1 MQREAS
7 FIIRN
12 ARVLTMDEANPR
24 ASALAISGNRIL
36 AVGSEA
42 AIDAFSGPDTH
53 VIDAKGGTVLPGFNE
68 AHMHIFGGSAELREL
83 SLLGLKGFDALEK
96 ALKAYASDYPQRRL
110 LIAQHADYT
119 ILGDERMTRHHLD
132 RILPDRAVLIFAPDH
147 HTAWANTLALDMGGI
162 LKGRDVGVGNE
173 IVMGEDGLANGELR
187 ESNAIRPVSAL
198 GETGGRDML
207 GIGTGGDPEHVTAE
221 ERAGDIEILKEGLA
235 YVASLGI
242 TSLQN
247 MDGSLYQL
255 EMLDEIERTVGLPVR
270 VRMPFHMKNFMP
282 LSDLETKAA
291 AWRARFDSDRLRSDF
306 VKLFMDGVT
315 ESGTAVLIDDYAHQP
330 GWKGEPLFS
339 QAHFDSIA
347 FAADRLGLPVAVHA
361 IGDGAV
367 RMVLN
372 GYEAAMKANGKRDSR
387 NRIEHIEV
395 VHPDD
400 IARFKQLG
408 TVASMQPTHPPG
420 SAGLPLEPY
429 LSYIGEERWPHAFA
443 WRTLVDAGADIV
455 FATDWPVS
463 PLDPMH
469 CIQCAMTR
477 KVWKDG
483 MKDERL
489 SLHETLA
496 AYTKNGA
503 WVEFMEDRKGML
515 KAGYLADIVVL
526 SADVEAADPAD
537 LAAIRPV
544 TTICDGRITC
554 QAQEGP

>member
-1 MQREAS
+1 MQTEAS

-12 ARVLTMDEANPR
+12 ARVLTMDDANPR
-24 ASALAISGNRIL
+24 AAALAVSANRIL

-42 AIDAFSGPDTH
+42 QIDAYSGPDTH
-53 VIDAKGGTVLPGFNE
+53 VIDAKGATVLPGFNE

-83 SLLGLKGFDALEK
+83 SLMGVKGFDALSA
-96 ALKAYASDYPQRRL
+96 ALKAYAADYPQRAV

-119 ILGDERMTRHHLD
+119 ILSDDERVTRHHLD

-147 HTAWANTLALDMGGI
+147 HTAWANTLALKMGGI
-162 LKGRDVGVGNE
+162 LEGRDVGIGNE

-198 GETGGRDML
+198 SETGGREML
-207 GIGTGGDPEHVTAE
+207 GVGTGGDPEHVTAE
-221 ERAGDIEILKEGLA
+221 ERAADIEILKEGLA

-255 EMLDEIERTVGLPVR
+255 EMLDEIEKTTGLPVR

-282 LSDLETKAA
+282 LSDIEAKAA
-291 AWRARFDSDRLRSDF
+291 AWRERFNTDRLRSDF

-315 ESGTAVLIDDYAHQP
+315 ESGTAVFVDDYSHQP
-330 GWKGEPLFS
+330 GWKGAPLFS
-339 QAHFDSIA
+339 QESFDAIA
-347 FAADRLGLPVAVHA
+347 IAADKLGLPVAVHA

-372 GYEAAMKANGKRDSR
+372 GYEAAIEANGKRDSR

-400 IARFKQLG
+400 IPRFKQLG

-429 LSYIGEERWPHAFA
+429 LSYIGEERWPYAFA
-443 WRTLVDAGADIV
+443 WRTLTDAGAPIV

-469 CIQCAMTR
+469 CIECAMTR
-477 KVWKDG
+477 TVWKGG

-503 WVEFMEDRKGML
+503 WVEFMEDRKGVL
-515 KAGYLADIVVL
+515 KPGYLADIVVL
-526 SADVEAADPAD
+526 SADVETADFGD
-537 LAAIRPV
+537 LAKIRPV
-544 TTICDGRITC
+544 TTICDGRITY
-554 QAQEGP
+554 QA

>member
-1 MQREAS
+1 MQKEAS

-24 ASALAISGNRIL
+24 AAALAISGNRIL

-42 AIDAFSGPDTH
+42 EIDAYSGPDTH
-53 VIDAKGGTVLPGFNE
+53 VIDAKGASVLPGFNE

-83 SLLGLKGFDALEK
+83 SLMGVKGFDALEQ
-96 ALKAYASDYPQRRL
+96 ALKAYAAEYPEREL

-119 ILGDERMTRHHLD
+119 VLSDDERMTRHHLD

-147 HTAWANTLALDMGGI
+147 HTAWANTLALKLGGI
-162 LKGRDVGVGNE
+162 LEGRDVGVGNE

-198 GETGGRDML
+198 GETGGREML
-207 GIGTGGDPEHVTAE
+207 GVGTGGDPEHVTAA

-255 EMLDEIERTVGLPVR
+255 EMLDEIEKTVGLPVR
-270 VRMPFHMKNFMP
+270 LRMPFHMKNFMP
-282 LSDLETKAA
+282 LSDLEAKAA
-291 AWRARFDSDRLRSDF
+291 AWRARFNSDRLRSDF

-315 ESGTAVLIDDYAHQP
+315 ESGTAVFVDDYSHRP
-330 GWKGEPLFS
+330 GWKGEPLFL
-339 QAHFDSIA
+339 QDHFNEIA
-347 FAADRLGLPVAVHA
+347 IAADRLGLPVAVHA

-372 GYEAAMKANGKRDSR
+372 GYEAAIKANGRRDSR

-400 IARFKQLG
+400 IPRFKELG

-429 LSYIGEERWPHAFA
+429 LSYIGEARWPFAFA
-443 WRTLVDAGADIV
+443 WRTLVDAGAPIV

-469 CIQCAMTR
+469 CIACAMTR
-477 KVWKDG
+477 TVWKEG

-489 SLHETLA
+489 TLHETLA
-496 AYTKNGA
+496 AYTRTGA
-503 WVEFMEDRKGML
+503 WVEFMEDRKGVL
-515 KAGYLADIVVL
+515 KPGYLADVVVL
-526 SADVEAADPAD
+526 SADVEATDPAR
-537 LAAIRPV
+537 LAAVRPV
-544 TTICDGRITC
+544 VTICDGRITH
-554 QAQEGP
+554 QA

>member
-1 MQREAS
+1 MQAEAS

-12 ARVLTMDEANPR
+12 ARVLTMDEANPC
-24 ASALAISGNRIL
+24 AAAIAVSGNRIL

-42 AIDAFSGPDTH
+42 EIDAFSGPDTH
-53 VIDAKGGTVLPGFNE
+53 VVDAKGGTVLPGFNE

-83 SLLGLKGFDALEK
+83 SLFGVKGFEALDK
-96 ALKAYASDYPQRRL
+96 ALKAYAAEYPQRRL
-110 LIAQHADYT
+110 LIAQHTDYT
-119 ILGDERMTRHHLD
+119 VISDGERLTRHHLD
-132 RILPDRAVLIFAPDH
+132 RILPDRPVLVFAADH
-147 HTAWANTLALDMGGI
+147 HTAWANTAALKLGGI
-162 LKGRDVGVGNE
+162 LEGRDVGVGNE

-187 ESNAIRPVSAL
+187 ESNAIRPVSVF
-198 GETGGRDML
+198 GETGGREML
-207 GIGTGGDPEHVTAE
+207 GVGTGGDPDHVTAE
-221 ERAGDIEILKEGLA
+221 QRSGDIEILKEGLA

-255 EMLDEIERTVGLPVR
+255 EMLDEIERTAGLPVR

-282 LSDLETKAA
+282 LSDLESKAA
-291 AWRARFDSDRLRSDF
+291 AWRERFNSDRLRCDF

-315 ESGTAVLIDDYAHQP
+315 ESGTAVFVDDYAHQP
-330 GWKGEPLFS
+330 GWKGDPLFS
-339 QAHFDSIA
+339 QEHFDDIA
-347 FAADRLGLPVAVHA
+347 VAADRLGLPVAVHA

-372 GYEAAMKANGKRDSR
+372 GYEAAIKANGKRDSR

-400 IARFKQLG
+400 IARFKELG

-420 SAGLPLEPY
+420 SAGLPTEPY
-429 LSYIGEERWPHAFA
+429 LSYIGEARWPYAFA
-443 WRTLVDAGADIV
+443 WRTLVDAGAPIV

-463 PLDPMH
+463 PLDPMNS
-469 CIQCAMTR
+469 IQCAMTR
-477 KVWKDG
+477 TVWKDG

-496 AYTKNGA
+496 AYTRNGA
-503 WVEFMEDRKGML
+503 WVEFMEDRKGVL
-515 KAGYLADIVVL
+515 KPGYLADIVVL
-526 SADVEAADPAD
+526 SKDVEAADHAA

-544 TTICDGRITC
+544 TTMCDGRITY
-554 QAQEGP
+554 QA

>member
-1 MQREAS
+1 MQTEAS

-12 ARVLTMDEANPR
+12 ARVLTMDAANPR
-24 ASALAISGNRIL
+24 ANAIAIAGNRIL

-42 AIDAFSGPDTH
+42 EIDAFSGPDTH
-53 VIDAKGGTVLPGFNE
+53 VIDAQGGTVLPGFNE
-68 AHMHIFGGSAELREL
+68 AHMHIFGGSAELSEL
-83 SLLGLKGFDALEK
+83 SLAGVKGFDALEK
-96 ALKAYASDYPQRRL
+96 AVKAYAAEYPERQL
-110 LIAQHADYT
+110 LIAQQADYT
-119 ILGDERMTRHHLD
+119 ILSDDERLTRHHLD
-132 RILPDRAVLIFAPDH
+132 RILPDRALLIVALDH
-147 HTAWANTLALDMGGI
+147 HTAWANTTALTMGGI
-162 LKGRDVGVGNE
+162 LGGRDVGVGNE
-173 IVMGEDGLANGELR
+173 IVMGDDGLAIGELR
-187 ESNAIRPVSAL
+187 ESNAIRPISAF
-198 GETGGRDML
+198 GETGGREML
-207 GIGTGGDPEHVTAE
+207 GVGTGSDPEHVTAE
-221 ERAGDIEILKEGLA
+221 ERAGDIEVLKQGLA

-291 AWRARFDSDRLRSDF
+291 AWRDRFNTDRLRCDF

-315 ESGTAVLIDDYAHQP
+315 ESGTAVFIDDYAHQP
-330 GWKGEPLFS
+330 GWKGDPLFS
-339 QAHFDSIA
+339 QEHFDSIA
-347 FAADRLGLPVAVHA
+347 IAADRLGLPVAVHA

-372 GYEAAMKANGKRDSR
+372 GYEAAIKANGKRDSR

-400 IARFKQLG
+400 IGRFQELG

-420 SAGLPLEPY
+420 SAGLPNEPY
-429 LSYIGEERWPHAFA
+429 LSYIGEERWPYAFA
-443 WRTLVDAGADIV
+443 WRTLVDAGAQIV

-469 CIQCAMTR
+469 CIECAMTR
-477 KVWKDG
+477 GLWKEG
-483 MKDERL
+483 LKDERL
-489 SLHETLA
+489 SLAETLA

-503 WVEFMEDRKGML
+503 WVEFMEDRKGRL
-515 KAGYLADIVVL
+515 KPGYLADVVVL
-526 SADVEAADPAD
+526 SGNVEAAAHAN

-544 TTICDGRITC
+544 TTLCDGRITY
-554 QAQEGP
+554 QA

>member
-1 MQREAS
+1 MQAEAS

-12 ARVLTMDEANPR
+12 ARVLTMDDANPR
-24 ASALAISGNRIL
+24 AAAIAVSGNRIL

-42 AIDAFSGPDTH
+42 EIDAYSGPDTH
-53 VIDAKGGTVLPGFNE
+53 VIDAKGASVLPGFNE

-83 SLLGLKGFDALEK
+83 SLMGVKGFDALDK
-96 ALKAYASDYPQRRL
+96 ALKAYAADYPQRDL

-119 ILGDERMTRHHLD
+119 ILSDDERVTRHHLD

-147 HTAWANTLALDMGGI
+147 HTAWANTLALKMGGI
-162 LKGRDVGVGNE
+162 LEGRDVGIGNE

-198 GETGGRDML
+198 GETGAREML
-207 GIGTGGDPEHVTAE
+207 GVGTGGDPDHVTAE
-221 ERAGDIEILKEGLA
+221 ERAADIEIIREGLA

-255 EMLDEIERTVGLPVR
+255 EMLDEIEKTAGLPVR

-282 LSDLETKAA
+282 LSDLEAKAA
-291 AWRARFDSDRLRSDF
+291 AWRERFNTDRLRSDF

-315 ESGTAVLIDDYAHQP
+315 ESGTAVFVDDYSHQP
-330 GWKGEPLFS
+330 GWKGDPLFS
-339 QAHFDSIA
+339 QAHFDEIA
-347 FAADRLGLPVAVHA
+347 IAADRLGLPVAVHA

-367 RMVLN
+367 RVVLN
-372 GYEAAMKANGKRDSR
+372 GYEAAIEANGRRDSR

-400 IARFKQLG
+400 VPRFKELG
-408 TVASMQPTHPPG
+408 TIASMQPTHPPG

-443 WRTLVDAGADIV
+443 WRTLTDAGAPIV

-477 KVWKDG
+477 TVWKEG
-483 MKDERL
+483 MQDQRL

-496 AYTKNGA
+496 AYTRTSA
-503 WVEFMEDRKGML
+503 WVEFMEDRKGVL
-515 KAGYLADIVVL
+515 KPGYLADIVVL
-526 SADVEAADPAD
+526 SADVEAADFAD

-544 TTICDGRITC
+544 TTMCDGRITY
-554 QAQEGP
+554 QA

>member
-1 MQREAS
+1 MQTEAS

-24 ASALAISGNRIL
+24 ASAVAVAGNRIL

-42 AIDAFSGPDTH
+42 QIDAFSGPDTH
-53 VIDAKGGTVLPGFNE
+53 VIDAKGATVLPGFNE

-83 SLLGLKGFDALEK
+83 SLYGMKGFDALDK
-96 ALKAYASDYPQRRL
+96 ALKAYAAEYPERQL

-119 ILGDERMTRHHLD
+119 ILSDDERVTRHHLD

-147 HTAWANTLALDMGGI
+147 HTAWANTLALKMGGI
-162 LKGRDVGVGNE
+162 LEGRDVGVGNE
-173 IVMGEDGLANGELR
+173 IVMGDDGLANGELR

-198 GETGGRDML
+198 SETGGREML
-207 GIGTGGDPEHVTAE
+207 GVGTGGDPEHVTAE
-221 ERAGDIEILKEGLA
+221 QRAGDIEILKEGLA

-242 TSLQN
+242 TSVQN

-255 EMLDEIERTVGLPVR
+255 EMLDEIEKTVGLPVR
-270 VRMPFHMKNFMP
+270 MRMPFHMKNFMP
-282 LSDLETKAA
+282 LSDIETKAA
-291 AWRARFDSDRLRSDF
+291 AWRDRFNSDRLRSDF

-315 ESGTAVLIDDYAHQP
+315 ESGTAVFVDDYCHQP
-330 GWKGEPLFS
+330 GLKGDPLFS
-339 QAHFDSIA
+339 QEHFNDVAIT
-347 FAADRLGLPVAVHA
+347 ADKFGLPVAVHA

-372 GYEAAMKANGKRDSR
+372 GYEAAIKANGKRDSR

-400 IARFKQLG
+400 IKRFKELG

-429 LSYIGEERWPHAFA
+429 LSYIGEDRWPYAFA
-443 WRTLVDAGADIV
+443 WRTLVDAGAPIV

-463 PLDPMH
+463 PLDPMN
-469 CIQCAMTR
+469 CIQCAMSR
-477 KVWKDG
+477 EVWKEG

-503 WVEFMEDRKGML
+503 WVEYMEDRKGVL

-526 SADVEAADPAD
+526 DADVEATDFNK
-537 LAAIRPV
+537 LATVRPV
-544 TTICDGRITC
+544 TTICDGRVTY
-554 QAQEGP
+554 QA

>member
-12 ARVLTMDEANPR
+12 ARVLTMDAANPR
-24 ASALAISGNRIL
+24 ASAVAIAGNRIL

-42 AIDAFSGPDTH
+42 QVDAFSGPDTH
-53 VIDAKGGTVLPGFNE
+53 VIDARGGTVLPGFNE
-68 AHMHIFGGSAELREL
+68 AHMHIFGGSAELSEL
-83 SLLGLKGFDALEK
+83 SLAGVKGFDALEK
-96 ALKAYASDYPQRRL
+96 AVKAYAAEYPERQL
-110 LIAQHADYT
+110 LIAQQADYT
-119 ILGDERMTRHHLD
+119 ILSDDERMTRHHLD
-132 RILPDRAVLIFAPDH
+132 RILPDRALLIVAPDH
-147 HTAWANTLALDMGGI
+147 HTAWANTTALTMGGI
-162 LKGRDVGVGNE
+162 LGGRDVGVGNE
-173 IVMGEDGLANGELR
+173 IVMGEDGLASGELR
-187 ESNAIRPVSAL
+187 ESNAIRPVSAF
-198 GETGGRDML
+198 GETGGREML
-207 GIGTGGDPEHVTAE
+207 GVGTGSDPEHVTAE
-221 ERAGDIEILKEGLA
+221 ERAGDIEVIKRGLA

-282 LSDLETKAA
+282 LSDLQTKAA
-291 AWRARFDSDRLRSDF
+291 AWRERFNTDRLRCDF

-315 ESGTAVLIDDYAHQP
+315 ESGTAVFVDDYAHQP

-339 QAHFDSIA
+339 QDHFDSIA
-347 FAADRLGLPVAVHA
+347 VAADRLGLPVAVHA

-372 GYEAAMKANGKRDSR
+372 GYEAAIKANGRRDSR

-400 IARFKQLG
+400 IPRFKELG

-429 LSYIGEERWPHAFA
+429 LSYIGEGRWPHAFA
-443 WRTLVDAGADIV
+443 WRTLVDAGAEIV

-477 KVWKDG
+477 EPWKEG
-483 MKDERL
+483 LKDQRL
-489 SLHETLA
+489 SLAETLA
-496 AYTKNGA
+496 AYTKNSA

-515 KAGYLADIVVL
+515 KPGYLADIVVL
-526 SADVEAADPAD
+526 SGDVEAAVAAD

-544 TTICDGRITC
+544 TTLCDGRVTY
-554 QAQEGP
+554 QA

>member
-7 FIIRN
+7 YIIRN
-12 ARVLTMDEANPR
+12 ARVLTMDEASPR
-24 ASALAISGNRIL
+24 ASALAIAGNRIL

-42 AIDAFSGPDTH
+42 QIDAFSGPDTH
-53 VIDAKGGTVLPGFNE
+53 VIDARGGTVLPGFNE

-83 SLLGLKGFDALEK
+83 SLYGLKGFDALAK
-96 ALKAYASDYPQRRL
+96 AMKEYAAEYPERQL

-119 ILGDERMTRHHLD
+119 VLGEDERMTRHQLD

-147 HTAWANTLALDMGGI
+147 HTAWANTLALKLGGI
-162 LKGRDVGVGNE
+162 IEGRDVGLGNE

-198 GETGGRDML
+198 GETGAREML
-207 GIGTGGDPEHVTAE
+207 GVGTGGDPEHVTAA
-221 ERAGDIEILKEGLA
+221 ERAGDIEIIKQGLA

-282 LSDLETKAA
+282 LSDLETKAV
-291 AWRARFDSDRLRSDF
+291 AWRARFNSDRLRSDF

-315 ESGTAVLIDDYAHQP
+315 ETGTAVFVDDYSHQP
-330 GWKGEPLFS
+330 GWKGDPLFS
-339 QAHFDSIA
+339 QEHFDNIA
-347 FAADRLGLPVAVHA
+347 IAADKLGLPVAVHA

-372 GYEAAMKANGKRDSR
+372 GYEAAIKTNGKRDSR
-387 NRIEHIEV
+387 NRVEHIEV

-400 IARFKQLG
+400 IPRFKALG

-429 LSYIGEERWPHAFA
+429 LSYIGEDRWPYAFA
-443 WRTLVDAGADIV
+443 WRTLVDAGANIV

-469 CIQCAMTR
+469 CIECAMTR
-477 KVWKDG
+477 TVWKD
-483 MKDERL
+483 DISDQRL
-489 SLHETLA
+489 TLHETLA
-496 AYTKNGA
+496 AYTKNSA
-503 WVEFMEDRKGML
+503 WVEFMEDRKGIL

-526 SADVEAADPAD
+526 SADVEATDFSRLASVRPA
-537 LAAIRPV
+537 
-544 TTICDGRITC
+544 TTICDGRITY
-554 QAQEGP
+554 QA

>member
-1 MQREAS
+1 MQAEAS

-12 ARVLTMDEANPR
+12 ARVLTMDDANPR
-24 ASALAISGNRIL
+24 ASAVALAGNRIL

-42 AIDAFSGPDTH
+42 EIDAFSGPDTH

-83 SLLGLKGFDALEK
+83 SLAGVKGFDALAK
-96 ALKAYASDYPQRRL
+96 ALRDYAAEYPDRAL

-119 ILGDERMTRHHLD
+119 VLSDDERVTRHHLD

-147 HTAWANTLALDMGGI
+147 HTAWANTLALKGGGI
-162 LKGRDVGVGNE
+162 LEGRDVGIGNE
-173 IVMGEDGLANGELR
+173 IVMGDDGLATGELR

-198 GETGGRDML
+198 GETGGREML
-207 GIGTGGDPEHVTAE
+207 GVGTGGDPEHVTDE
-221 ERAGDIEILKEGLA
+221 ERAGDIAILKEGLA

-255 EMLDEIERTVGLPVR
+255 EMLEEIEKTVGLPVR

-315 ESGTAVLIDDYAHQP
+315 ESGTAVFVDDYAHQP
-330 GWKGEPLFS
+330 GWKGEPLFT
-339 QAHFDSIA
+339 QEQFDTIA
-347 FAADRLGLPVAVHA
+347 IAADKLGLPVAVHA

-372 GYEAAMKANGKRDSR
+372 GYEAAIKANGKRDSR

-400 IARFKQLG
+400 IPRFKELG

-429 LSYIGEERWPHAFA
+429 LSYIGEERWPYAFA
-443 WRTLVDAGADIV
+443 WRTLVDAGAPIV

-469 CIQCAMTR
+469 SIECAMSR
-477 KVWKDG
+477 RVWKDG
-483 MKDERL
+483 LKDERL

-496 AYTKNGA
+496 AYTRAGA

-515 KAGYLADIVVL
+515 KKGYLADVVVL
-526 SADVEAADPAD
+526 SADIEATDVTA
-537 LAAIRPV
+537 LATVRPV
-544 TTICDGRITC
+544 TTICDGRITY
-554 QAQEGP
+554 QA

>member
-1 MQREAS
+1 MQTEAS

-12 ARVLTMDEANPR
+12 ARVLTMDAANPR
-24 ASALAISGNRIL
+24 ANAVAIAGNRIL
-36 AVGSEA
+36 AVGPEA
-42 AIDAFSGPDTH
+42 EIDAFSGPDTH
-53 VIDAKGGTVLPGFNE
+53 VIDAGGGTVLPGFNE
-68 AHMHIFGGSAELREL
+68 AHMHIFGGSAELSEL
-83 SLLGLKGFDALEK
+83 SLAGVKGFDALEK
-96 ALKAYASDYPQRRL
+96 AVKAYAAEYPERRL
-110 LIAQHADYT
+110 LIAQQADYT
-119 ILGDERMTRHHLD
+119 ILSDDERMTRHHLD
-132 RILPDRAVLIFAPDH
+132 RILPDRALLIVAPDH
-147 HTAWANTLALDMGGI
+147 HTAWANTTALTMGGI
-162 LKGRDVGVGNE
+162 LEGRDVGVGNE
-173 IVMGEDGLANGELR
+173 IVMGEDGLASGELR
-187 ESNAIRPVSAL
+187 ESNAIRPISAF
-198 GETGGRDML
+198 GETGGREML
-207 GIGTGGDPEHVTAE
+207 GVGTGGDPEHVTAE
-221 ERAGDIEILKEGLA
+221 ERAGDIEVIKRGLA

-291 AWRARFDSDRLRSDF
+291 AWRERFNTDRLRCDF

-315 ESGTAVLIDDYAHQP
+315 ESGTAVFIDDYAHQP

-339 QAHFDSIA
+339 QDHFDSIA
-347 FAADRLGLPVAVHA
+347 IAADRLGLPVAVHA

-372 GYEAAMKANGKRDSR
+372 GYEAAIKANGKRDSR

-400 IARFKQLG
+400 IPRFKELG

-420 SAGLPLEPY
+420 SADLPVEPY
-429 LSYIGEERWPHAFA
+429 LSYIGEDRWPHAFA
-443 WRTLVDAGADIV
+443 WRTLVDAGAEIV

-469 CIQCAMTR
+469 CIECAMTR
-477 KVWKDG
+477 GLWKEG
-483 MKDERL
+483 LKDQRL
-489 SLHETLA
+489 SLAETLA

-515 KAGYLADIVVL
+515 KPGYLADIVVL
-526 SADVEAADPAD
+526 SGNVEAADHAN

-544 TTICDGRITC
+544 TTMCDGRITY
-554 QAQEGP
+554 QA

>member
-1 MQREAS
+1 MQKEAS

-12 ARVLTMDEANPR
+12 GRVLTMDEANPR
-24 ASALAISGNRIL
+24 ASAVAVAGNRIL
-36 AVGSEA
+36 AIGSEA
-42 AIDAFSGPDTH
+42 EIDAYSGPDTH
-53 VIDAKGGTVLPGFNE
+53 VIDARGATVLPGFNE

-83 SLLGLKGFDALEK
+83 SLMGVKGFEALERE
-96 ALKAYASDYPQRRL
+96 LKAYAAKYPERKL

-119 ILGDERMTRHHLD
+119 VLSDDERMTRHHLD
-132 RILPDRAVLIFAPDH
+132 RILPDRAVLIVAPDH
-147 HTAWANTLALDMGGI
+147 HTAWANTLALRTGGI
-162 LKGRDVGVGNE
+162 LEGRDVGVGNE

-198 GETGGRDML
+198 GETGGREML
-207 GIGTGGDPEHVTAE
+207 GIGTGGDPEHVTAK
-221 ERAGDIEILKEGLA
+221 ERASDIEVLKEGLA

-291 AWRARFDSDRLRSDF
+291 AWRERFNTDRLRSDF

-315 ESGTAVLIDDYAHQP
+315 ESGTAVFVDDYCHQP
-330 GWKGEPLFS
+330 GWKGDPLFS
-339 QAHFDSIA
+339 QEHFDSIA
-347 FAADRLGLPVAVHA
+347 IAADRLGLPVAVHA

-372 GYEAAMKANGKRDSR
+372 GYEAAIKANGERDSR

-400 IARFKQLG
+400 IPRFKKLG

-429 LSYIGEERWPHAFA
+429 LSYIGEARWPYAFA
-443 WRTLVDAGADIV
+443 WRTLTEAGAPIV

-469 CIQCAMTR
+469 CIECAMTR
-477 KVWKDG
+477 GLWKEG
-483 MKDERL
+483 LKDERL

-515 KAGYLADIVVL
+515 KPGYLADIVVL
-526 SADVEAADPAD
+526 SADVEATD
-537 LAAIRPV
+537 LARLATVRPV
-544 TTICDGRITC
+544 TTMCDGRVTY
-554 QAQEGP
+554 QA

>member
-1 MQREAS
+1 MQTEAS

-12 ARVLTMDEANPR
+12 ARVLTMDAANPR
-24 ASALAISGNRIL
+24 ANAVAIAGNRIL
-36 AVGSEA
+36 AVGPEA
-42 AIDAFSGPDTH
+42 EIDAFSGPDTH
-53 VIDAKGGTVLPGFNE
+53 VIDAGGGTVLPGFNE
-68 AHMHIFGGSAELREL
+68 AHMHIFGGSAELSEL
-83 SLLGLKGFDALEK
+83 SLAGVKGFDALEK
-96 ALKAYASDYPQRRL
+96 AVKAYAAEHPERRL
-110 LIAQHADYT
+110 LIAQQADYT
-119 ILGDERMTRHHLD
+119 ILSDDERMTRHHLD
-132 RILPDRAVLIFAPDH
+132 RILPDRALLIVAPDH
-147 HTAWANTLALDMGGI
+147 HTAWANTTALTMGGI
-162 LKGRDVGVGNE
+162 LEGRDVGVGNE
-173 IVMGEDGLANGELR
+173 IVMGEDGLASGELR
-187 ESNAIRPVSAL
+187 ESNAIRPISAF
-198 GETGGRDML
+198 GETGGREML
-207 GIGTGGDPEHVTAE
+207 GVGTGGDPEHVTAE
-221 ERAGDIEILKEGLA
+221 ERAGDIEVVKRGLA

-291 AWRARFDSDRLRSDF
+291 AWRERFNTDRLRCDF

-315 ESGTAVLIDDYAHQP
+315 ESGTAVFIDDYAHQP

-339 QAHFDSIA
+339 QDHFDSISI
-347 FAADRLGLPVAVHA
+347 AADRLGLPVAVHA

-372 GYEAAMKANGKRDSR
+372 GYEAAIKANGKRDSR

-400 IARFKQLG
+400 IPRFKELG

-420 SAGLPLEPY
+420 SAGLPVEPY
-429 LSYIGEERWPHAFA
+429 LSYIGEDRWPHAFA
-443 WRTLVDAGADIV
+443 WRTLVDAGAEIV

-469 CIQCAMTR
+469 CIECAMTR
-477 KVWKDG
+477 GLWKEG
-483 MKDERL
+483 LKDQRL
-489 SLHETLA
+489 SLAETLA
-496 AYTKNGA
+496 AYTRNGA

-515 KAGYLADIVVL
+515 KPGYLADIVVL
-526 SADVEAADPAD
+526 SGNVEAADHAN

-544 TTICDGRITC
+544 TTMCDGRITY
-554 QAQEGP
+554 QA

>member
-12 ARVLTMDEANPR
+12 ARVLTMDAANPR
-24 ASALAISGNRIL
+24 ASAVAIAGNRIL

-42 AIDAFSGPDTH
+42 QVDAFSGPDTH
-53 VIDAKGGTVLPGFNE
+53 VIDARGGTVLPGFNE
-68 AHMHIFGGSAELREL
+68 AHMHIFGGSAELSEL
-83 SLLGLKGFDALEK
+83 SLAGVKGFDALER
-96 ALKAYASDYPQRRL
+96 AVKAYAAEYPERQL
-110 LIAQHADYT
+110 LIAQQADYT
-119 ILGDERMTRHHLD
+119 ILSDDERMTRHHLD
-132 RILPDRAVLIFAPDH
+132 RILPDRALLIVAPDH
-147 HTAWANTLALDMGGI
+147 HTAWANTTALTMGGI
-162 LKGRDVGVGNE
+162 LEGRDVGVGNE
-173 IVMGEDGLANGELR
+173 IVMGEDGLASGELR
-187 ESNAIRPVSAL
+187 ESNAIRPVSAF
-198 GETGGRDML
+198 GETGGREML
-207 GIGTGGDPEHVTAE
+207 GVGTGSDPEHVTAE
-221 ERAGDIEILKEGLA
+221 ERAGDIEVIKRGLA

-282 LSDLETKAA
+282 LSDLQTKAA
-291 AWRARFDSDRLRSDF
+291 AWRDRFNTDRLRCDF
-306 VKLFMDGVT
+306 VKIFMDGVT
-315 ESGTAVLIDDYAHQP
+315 ESGTAVFIDDYAHQP

-339 QAHFDSIA
+339 QDHFDSIA
-347 FAADRLGLPVAVHA
+347 VAADRLGLPVAVHA

-372 GYEAAMKANGKRDSR
+372 GYEAAIKANGRRDSR

-395 VHPDD
+395 VHPGD
-400 IARFKQLG
+400 IPRFKELG

-429 LSYIGEERWPHAFA
+429 LSYIGEDRWPHAFA
-443 WRTLVDAGADIV
+443 WRTLVDAGAEIV

-477 KVWKDG
+477 EPWKEG
-483 MKDERL
+483 LKDQRL
-489 SLHETLA
+489 SLAETLA

-515 KAGYLADIVVL
+515 KPGYLADIVVL
-526 SADVEAADPAD
+526 SGDVEAAAAAD

-544 TTICDGRITC
+544 TTLCDGRVTY
-554 QAQEGP
+554 QA

>member
-1 MQREAS
+1 MQTEAS

-24 ASALAISGNRIL
+24 ASAVAVSGNRIL

-42 AIDAFSGPDTH
+42 EIDAFSGPDTH
-53 VIDAKGGTVLPGFNE
+53 VIDAKGATVLPGFNE

-83 SLLGLKGFDALEK
+83 SLYGMKGFDALDK
-96 ALKAYASDYPQRRL
+96 ALKSYAADYPERQL

-119 ILGDERMTRHHLD
+119 ILSDDERITRHHLD

-147 HTAWANTLALDMGGI
+147 HTAWANTLALKLGGI
-162 LKGRDVGVGNE
+162 LEGRDVGVGNE
-173 IVMGEDGLANGELR
+173 IVMAEDGLASGELR

-198 GETGGRDML
+198 SETGGREML
-207 GIGTGGDPEHVTAE
+207 GVGTGGDPENVTAE
-221 ERAGDIEILKEGLA
+221 QRAGDIDIIKEGLA

-255 EMLDEIERTVGLPVR
+255 EMLDEIERTTGLPVR

-291 AWRARFDSDRLRSDF
+291 AWRERFNSDRLRCDF

-315 ESGTAVLIDDYAHQP
+315 ESGTAVFVDDYCHQP
-330 GWKGEPLFS
+330 GLKGDPLFS
-339 QAHFDSIA
+339 QESFDNVAI
-347 FAADRLGLPVAVHA
+347 AADKLGLPVAVHA

-372 GYEAAMKANGKRDSR
+372 GYEAAIRANGKRDSR

-400 IARFKQLG
+400 IPRFKELG

-429 LSYIGEERWPHAFA
+429 LSYIGEARWPYAFA
-443 WRTLVDAGADIV
+443 WRTLVDAGAEIV

-463 PLDPMH
+463 PLDPMN

-477 KVWKDG
+477 DVWKDG

-503 WVEFMEDRKGML
+503 WVEFMEDRKGVL
-515 KAGYLADIVVL
+515 KPSYLADIVVL
-526 SADVEAADPAD
+526 SADVEAADYAG

-544 TTICDGRITC
+544 TTICDGRVTY
-554 QAQEGP
+554 QA

>member
-1 MQREAS
+1 MQTEAS

-24 ASALAISGNRIL
+24 AAAVAVSGNRIL

-42 AIDAFSGPDTH
+42 EIDAYSGPDTH
-53 VIDAKGGTVLPGFNE
+53 VIDAKGATVLPGFNE

-83 SLLGLKGFDALEK
+83 SLMGVKGFDALDK
-96 ALKAYASDYPQRRL
+96 ALKAYAADYPQRDL

-119 ILGDERMTRHHLD
+119 ILSNDERVTRHHLD

-147 HTAWANTLALDMGGI
+147 HTAWANTLALKMGGI
-162 LKGRDVGVGNE
+162 LEGRDVGIGNE
-173 IVMGEDGLANGELR
+173 IVMGKDGLANGELR

-198 GETGGRDML
+198 GETGAREML
-207 GIGTGGDPEHVTAE
+207 GVGTGGDPDHVTAE
-221 ERAGDIEILKEGLA
+221 ERAADIEIIREGLA

-255 EMLDEIERTVGLPVR
+255 EMLDEIEKTAGLPVR

-282 LSDLETKAA
+282 LSDLEAKAA
-291 AWRARFDSDRLRSDF
+291 AWRERFNTDRLRSDF

-315 ESGTAVLIDDYAHQP
+315 ESGTAVFVDDYSHQP

-339 QAHFDSIA
+339 QAHFDEIA
-347 FAADRLGLPVAVHA
+347 IAADRLGLPVAVHA

-372 GYEAAMKANGKRDSR
+372 GYEAAIEANGRRDSR

-400 IARFKQLG
+400 VPRFKELG
-408 TVASMQPTHPPG
+408 TIASMQPTHPPG

-443 WRTLVDAGADIV
+443 WRTLTDAGAPIV

-477 KVWKDG
+477 TIWKEG
-483 MKDERL
+483 MQDQRL

-496 AYTKNGA
+496 AYTRTSA
-503 WVEFMEDRKGML
+503 WVEFMEDRKGVL
-515 KAGYLADIVVL
+515 KPGYLADIVVL
-526 SADVEAADPAD
+526 SADVEAADFAD

-544 TTICDGRITC
+544 TTMCDGRITY
-554 QAQEGP
+554 QA

>member
-1 MQREAS
+1 MQTEAS

-12 ARVLTMDEANPR
+12 ARVLTMDAANPR
-24 ASALAISGNRIL
+24 ANAVAIAGNRIL

-42 AIDAFSGPDTH
+42 EIDAFSGPDTH

-68 AHMHIFGGSAELREL
+68 AHMHIFGGSAELTEL
-83 SLLGLKGFDALEK
+83 SLAGVKGFDALEK
-96 ALKAYASDYPQRRL
+96 AVKGYAADYPERQL
-110 LIAQHADYT
+110 LIAQQADYT
-119 ILGDERMTRHHLD
+119 ILSDDERMTRHHLD
-132 RILPDRAVLIFAPDH
+132 RILPDRALLIVAPDH
-147 HTAWANTLALDMGGI
+147 HTAWANTTALRMGGI
-162 LKGRDVGVGNE
+162 LEGRDVGVGNE
-173 IVMGEDGLANGELR
+173 IVMADDGLAIGELR
-187 ESNAIRPVSAL
+187 ESNAIRPVSAF
-198 GETGGRDML
+198 GETGGREML
-207 GIGTGGDPEHVTAE
+207 GVGTGGDPEHVTAE
-221 ERAGDIEILKEGLA
+221 ERAGDIEVIKRGLA

-291 AWRARFDSDRLRSDF
+291 AWRDRFNTDRLRCDF

-315 ESGTAVLIDDYAHQP
+315 ESGTAVFIDDYAHQP
-330 GWKGEPLFS
+330 GWKGDPLFS
-339 QAHFDSIA
+339 QEHFDSIA
-347 FAADRLGLPVAVHA
+347 IAADKLGLPVAVHA

-367 RMVLN
+367 RMVLD
-372 GYEAAMKANGKRDSR
+372 GYEAAIKANGKRDSR

-400 IARFKQLG
+400 IGRFKELG

-420 SAGLPLEPY
+420 SAGLPVEPY
-429 LSYIGEERWPHAFA
+429 LSYIGEDRWPYAFA
-443 WRTLVDAGADIV
+443 WRTLVDAGAEIV

-463 PLDPMH
+463 PLDPMN
-469 CIQCAMTR
+469 CIECAMTR
-477 KVWKDG
+477 GLWKEG
-483 MKDERL
+483 LKDERL
-489 SLHETLA
+489 SLAETLA

-515 KAGYLADIVVL
+515 KAGYLADVVVL
-526 SADVEAADPAD
+526 SDNVEAAEHGK

-544 TTICDGRITC
+544 TTICDGRITF
-554 QAQEGP
+554 QA